1 MMQRIALRRRVIA
14 LIDAIVDTAAQI
26 VDAAVDLM
34 QAFIGDLL
42 RAWARRR
49 LGLRCH
55 HTGGE
60 RTE

>member
-1 MMQRIALRRRVIA
+1 

-49 LGLRCH
+49 LSLRCY

-60 RTE
+60 RTQ